1 MQKKIK
7 IAVLL
12 IALAVS
18 GATLADIN
26 TGLVAHWSFDDC
38 TANDSSTSHFD
49 GTMQGSPQCTTGVTL
64 DGTTG
69 KALQFNGSTDWIEG
83 NIDSTVFASDW
94 SIAAWFYHTG
104 YGAPWEAI
112 FSNSTN
118 NVNNTPLMTFNGDVN
133 KDGVYGTSDYLG
145 INGVGTTP
153 VGTFIDLGSHFNQ
166 WIFAVITY
174 ENGVPTIYA
183 YKNGKLIKASQAL
196 SWDLQQS
203 NGFYIGRHYYAGSNL
218 LFKGKIDE
226 VKIYNRALSTS
237 EVSNLY
243 SQSINITG
251 SVKGFNPKG
260 FSVQCQ
266 NMTTG
271 QDLTITSNNF
281 NCEAAGLVV
290 SPNDVIHINVD
301 GKAK

>member
-1 MQKKIK
+1 MFKGK
-7 IAVLL
+7 IAVLASTL
-12 IALAVS
+12 LLS
-18 GATLADIN
+18 GVAASADLN

-38 TANDSSTSHFD
+38 TAIDSSTNHFD
-49 GTMQGSPQCTTGVTL
+49 GTMQGKPECTTGVTL

-83 NIDSTVFASDW
+83 NIDSTVFAGNW

-118 NVNNTPLMTFNGDVN
+118 GVNNTPLMTFNGDVN
-133 KDGVYGTSDYLG
+133 QDVVDETSNYLG
-145 INGVGTTP
+145 INRVGSTAA
-153 VGTFIDLGSHFNQ
+153 GTFVDLGSHFSQ

-174 ENGVPTIYA
+174 ENGVPTIYT

-203 NGFYIGRHYYAGSNL
+203 SGFYIGRHFYGKSNQ

-226 VKIYNRALSTS
+226 VKIYNRALSTT

-243 SQSINITG
+243 NQSINITG
-251 SVKGFNPKG
+251 SMKGFMPKG
-260 FSVQCQ
+260 FSVECQ
-266 NMTTG
+266 NITTG
-271 QDLTITSNNF
+271 QNITLTSNTF

-290 SPNDVIHINVD
+290 SPKDTIHINVD